1 MNELT
6 QERHEQITTALG
18 LLSAIL
24 KAGGELS
31 FNVTDMAMAGYEYSL
46 NAEKDG
52 EVWTFK
58 ATKKA
63 LASKL

>member
-31 FNVTDMAMAGYEYSL
+31 FNVTDMVMAGDEYSL